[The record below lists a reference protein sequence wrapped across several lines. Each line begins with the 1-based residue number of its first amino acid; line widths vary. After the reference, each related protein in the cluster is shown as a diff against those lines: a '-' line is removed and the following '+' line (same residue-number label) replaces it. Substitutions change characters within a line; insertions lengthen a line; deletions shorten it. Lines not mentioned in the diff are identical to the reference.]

1 MTMSYE
7 LVYRSVFSALMIII
21 LLIVVVGIMSIFF
34 NRRQRYNIYLNYARD
49 EVKKKYFFKRSVAF
63 FLKKVLKEPHY
74 YRTINAQLTHNNRT
88 IHNL

>member
-49 EVKKKYFFKRSVAF
+49 EVKKNI
-63 FLKKVLKEPHY
+63 FLKDRLLFSLKKCLRN
-74 YRTINAQLTHNNRT
+74 RTITAQLTHN
-88 IHNL
+88 